1 MRHPRLTLAS
11 AAGHPPLVAVAHGS
25 KDPRA
30 AATVSE
36 LLGVV
41 AARAAEA
48 SGDAVEVRAAFLDH
62 CAPSL
67 PQALSALGGDRGHAR
82 PPRAKARAAVGG
94 LRSDGAQ
101 RRSDEGADSGLERAA
116 ASGKTLCVVV
126 PLLLT
131 AAYHSKSDIPAQLA
145 ASTGAAGGGPAL
157 DVRCAD
163 TLGPHPLLL
172 AALERRL
179 REAGV
184 ALDSAADRARTAV
197 VLAAAGSSDPAANA
211 TIAELAAATG
221 AAGGGPAV
229 DVRCADTLGPHPL
242 LLAALER
249 RLREAGV
256 AVDSAADRART
267 SVVLAAA
274 GSSDPA
280 ANATIAELA
289 AGWQRD
295 RGWRAVAPAYASAAG
310 PSPAQAVSDLEP
322 AQGPVVVAT
331 YLLAPG
337 YFADKIRAAS
347 NEAGASAVSGVLGAA
362 AEVADVVLAR
372 YRAAAALAAAG
383 ADARLCDR
391 LWPESGYSDRAVATR
406 RLGPVSKVLHTGKP
420 TWNGCY
426 GACAAP
432 RITLRG
438 RLMRP
443 ERADGPREEGN
454 AHLARRRVSP
464 RRYVGRVG

>member
-1 MRHPRLTLAS
+1 MRDPRLTLAS
-11 AAGHPPLVAVAHGS
+11 AGYPPLVAVAHGS

-36 LLGVV
+36 LLAVV
-41 AARAAEA
+41 SARAA
-48 SGDAVEVRAAFLDH
+48 DATGGGVDVRAAFLDH

-67 PQALSALGGDRGHAR
+67 PQVLGALDGGRT
-82 PPRAKARAAVGG
+82 
-94 LRSDGAQ
+94 RS
-101 RRSDEGADSGLERAA
+101 
-116 ASGKTLCVVV
+116 CIVV

-145 ASTGAAGGGPAL
+145 AASRAKDGGAL
-157 DVRCAD
+157 DVRRAG

-184 ALDSAADRARTAV
+184 ALDT
-197 VLAAAGSSDPAANA
+197 
-211 TIAELAAATG
+211 
-221 AAGGGPAV
+221 
-229 DVRCADTLGPHPL
+229 
-242 LLAALER
+242 
-249 RLREAGV
+249 
-256 AVDSAADRART
+256 AADRART

-280 ANATIAELA
+280 ANATIADLA

-295 RGWRAVAPAYASAAG
+295 RGWRAVVPAYASAAG
-310 PSPAQAVSDLEP
+310 PSPAEAVADLRAACNA

-347 NEAGASAVSGVLGAA
+347 AEAGASAVSAVLGAA
-362 AEVADVVLAR
+362 PEVADVVLAR
-372 YRAAAALAAAG
+372 YRAAAAALAG
-383 ADARLCDR
+383 NGVSGVDERLCDR

-443 ERADGPREEGN
+443 ERAYRPREEGN
-454 AHLARRRVSP
+454 AHLARRRLSP
-464 RRYVGRVG
+464 RGYVGRVGK

>member
-11 AAGHPPLVAVAHGS
+11 AAGRPPLVAVAHGS

-48 SGDAVEVRAAFLDH
+48 SGDAVDVRAAFLDH

-67 PQALSALGGDRGHAR
+67 PQALSALGGDRA
-82 PPRAKARAAVGG
+82 GG
-94 LRSDGAQ
+94 RGPVWSGIAQ
-101 RRSDEGADSGLERAA
+101 
-116 ASGKTLCVVV
+116 CVVV

-145 ASTGAAGGGPAL
+145 AAAGASGGGPAV

-211 TIAELAAATG
+211 TIAELAA
-221 AAGGGPAV
+221 
-229 DVRCADTLGPHPL
+229 
-242 LLAALER
+242 
-249 RLREAGV
+249 
-256 AVDSAADRART
+256 
-267 SVVLAAA
+267 
-274 GSSDPA
+274 
-280 ANATIAELA
+280 
-289 AGWQRD
+289 GWQRD

-310 PSPAQAVSDLEP
+310 PSPAQAVSDLDP

-347 NEAGASAVSGVLGAA
+347 TEAGASAVSGVLGAA
-362 AEVADVVLAR
+362 PEVADVVLAR
-372 YRAAAALAAAG
+372 YRAAAAHAAG
-383 ADARLCDR
+383 GAEARLCER

-420 TWNGCY
+420 TWNGCT
-426 GACAAP
+426 ARAP
-432 RITLRG
+432 R
-438 RLMRP
+438 
-443 ERADGPREEGN
+443 RA
-454 AHLARRRVSP
+454 
-464 RRYVGRVG
+464 